1 MPGVLTAVAVRTRAT
16 PTSLAD
22 TSPNGEVNRPAG
34 PLRSLPGPSDPG
46 PGFSLPFSERRLTS
60 KKLHS
65 PGPLGYTRIMKRR
78 RIAPSCVARRTR
90 IMEFR
95 WIAVVSLWTFLI
107 GPVFDASGARGPATS
122 HRSILR
128 KSAISP
134 KPEALR
140 SAGKPTSA
148 TGGGTSFSKSAL

>member
-16 PTSLAD
+16 PTLLTD

-46 PGFSLPFSERRLTS
+46 PGLLIPPNERRLTS

-65 PGPLGYTRIMKRR
+65 PRLLGYTRIMKRR
-78 RIAPSCVARRTR
+78 RIAPAASPGGHE

-122 HRSILR
+122 HRSAPR
-128 KSAISP
+128 KSAMSP
-134 KPEALR
+134 KPEAVR
-140 SAGKPTSA
+140 SAGKPTSG
-148 TGGGTSFSKSAL
+148 TGGVSFSKSAL